1 LAQFDARRRAT
12 TGSGNYGRTA
22 VHWNAHLLRLQSTCS
37 TLERDP
43 AASDAVA
50 SVIDTV
56 TDLVE
61 LHLHLP
67 RRAFLD
73 PGTRVALEVAGLHL
87 ALAREHAA
95 GLGPSAVPADLSA
108 PEAMRD
114 AAALL
119 DALLRTGA
127 VPSADGSRDR
137 YLHLRAAMRALR
149 GERLIPAQR
158 RPDQSPGA

>member
-1 LAQFDARRRAT
+1 M
-12 TGSGNYGRTA
+12 
-22 VHWNAHLLRLQSTCS
+22 HWNAHLIRLQSACATI
-37 TLERDP
+37 ERDAV
-43 AASDAVA
+43 AADAVA

-61 LHLHLP
+61 LHLDLP
-67 RRAFLD
+67 RRAFLE
-73 PGTRVALEVAGLHL
+73 PATRTSLEVAQLHL

-95 GLGPSAVPADLSA
+95 GLGPSVVPANLSDRV
-108 PEAMRD
+108 AMRD

-137 YLHLRAAMRALR
+137 YLHLRAAVRALR
-149 GERLIPAQR
+149 GEHLIPAQR
-158 RPDQSPGA
+158 GTRRSSTEG

>member
-1 LAQFDARRRAT
+1 
-12 TGSGNYGRTA
+12 
-22 VHWNAHLLRLQSTCS
+22 VHWTAHLLRLESDCA
-37 TLERDP
+37 TLDRDP
-43 AASDAVA
+43 AAAAAVS

-61 LHLHLP
+61 LHLDLP

-73 PGTRVALEVAGLHL
+73 PGTRAALEIAGLHL
-87 ALAREHAA
+87 ALAREQAS
-95 GLGPSAVPADLSA
+95 GLGPSVVPAGLSVHA
-108 PEAMRD
+108 AMRD

-137 YLHLRAAMRALR
+137 YLHLRAAVRALR
-149 GERLIPAQR
+149 GQRLIPTQR
-158 RPDQSPGA
+158 RAERPPAS